1 MLNAAAASAYGHKK
15 VEPNGGRTCRFQKS
29 REPFQSGTP
38 RVTRTNLV
46 LIGQMSG
53 KPTHLG
59 LAPSNFGTSC
69 RRSSRRKTHGSKY

>member
-38 RVTRTNLV
+38 GVTRTNLV
-46 LIGQMSG
+46 LIRLRAAT
-53 KPTHLG
+53 KPR
-59 LAPSNFGTSC
+59 PNV
-69 RRSSRRKTHGSKY
+69 R